1 MNVGIY
7 RAKGML
13 WKDRVF
19 KEIIFDTNGTIFDN
33 WPGSVDGPGDECLY
47 MDPRVKKENIQQV
60 FESVIDSKG
69 EIHGNSE
76 AVVCKVSFTD
86 YELR

>member
-7 RAKGML
+7 RAKGIF
-13 WKDRVF
+13 WKDRVS
-19 KEIIFDTNGTIFDN
+19 KEIIFDINGTIFGN

-60 FESVIDSKG
+60 FEVI
-69 EIHGNSE
+69 H
-76 AVVCKVSFTD
+76 
-86 YELR
+86 